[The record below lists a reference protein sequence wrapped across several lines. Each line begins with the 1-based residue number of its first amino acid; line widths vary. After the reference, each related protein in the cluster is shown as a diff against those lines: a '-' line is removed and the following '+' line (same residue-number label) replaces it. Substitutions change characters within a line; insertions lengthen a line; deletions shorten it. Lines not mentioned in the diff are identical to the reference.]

1 MPRPWIASALVQHL
15 RDEWT
20 PPRSVRS
27 ERLLDRSL
35 RDHVRRWVR
44 ERCPSIPS
52 EDVKRYV
59 AGHEDGKLRKKHWTQ
74 SKAHQV
80 VRLWG
85 AGKTSDLFIYHE
97 GGRYGLPKR
106 GISLE
111 IKYVSRKPGEGLS
124 AKVLCGRHYHHRRP
138 ATRLLNSARLD
149 DWLRVDRRSSTESEW
164 SRRSIPRASSGAA
177 STASAQRDFDCSFSR
192 LESEPGGKLRG
203 RRARRPLM
211 CAVASAPGAAS
222 VRVWEVTSR

>member
-1 MPRPWIASALVQHL
+1 MSQPWIAAALVKHL
-15 RDEWT
+15 REEWT

-44 ERCPSIPS
+44 EQCRSIRPK
-52 EDVKRYV
+52 DVKHYV
-59 AGHEDGKLRKKHWTQ
+59 AGHEDDRLRKKHWTE

-97 GGRYGLPKR
+97 KGRHSLPKG

-111 IKYVSRKPGEGLS
+111 IKYVSRKTGEGVRAESYAS
-124 AKVLCGRHYHHRRP
+124 AITTAAGQLLAYSIRH
-138 ATRLLNSARLD
+138 AWTIGFVWIDGARLSPKGTGEAYRERNRD
-149 DWLRVDRRSSTESEW
+149 LLRRLPRNATLIVRFRS
-164 SRRSIPRASSGAA
+164 
-177 STASAQRDFDCSFSR
+177 
-192 LESEPGGKLRG
+192 
-203 RRARRPLM
+203 
-211 CAVASAPGAAS
+211 
-222 VRVWEVTSR
+222 

>member
-124 AKVLCGRHYHHRRP
+124 AKSYAGAITTTAGQLLAYSIRH
-138 ATRLLNSARLD
+138 AWTIGFVWIDGARLNPNGAGEAYRERHREL
-149 DWLRVDRRSSTESEW
+149 LRRL
-164 SRRSIPRASSGAA
+164 PRNA
-177 STASAQRDFDCSFSR
+177 TLIVRF
-192 LESEPGGKLRG
+192 RG
-203 RRARRPLM
+203 
-211 CAVASAPGAAS
+211 
-222 VRVWEVTSR
+222 